1 MIVEISTPQDVFS
14 WAESFTNLERG
25 TYPPDKRV
33 YRLDRMRRLLEMFDN
48 PEARLRIIHVA
59 GTKGKGSTSA
69 LLASVLCAR
78 WWFDISFAIYLQHV
92 FEILRHPILTTSYI
106 RSALMGFFIAVNAC
120 GLGFYFNG
128 GAVELGRTTTK
139 SIVLN
144 FIFVISIDC
153 LYGVADQL
161 TGWSAV

>member
-1 MIVEISTPQDVFS
+1 M
-14 WAESFTNLERG
+14 
-25 TYPPDKRV
+25 
-33 YRLDRMRRLLEMFDN
+33 
-48 PEARLRIIHVA
+48 
-59 GTKGKGSTSA
+59 
-69 LLASVLCAR
+69 LASVICLIFLNMLSQGVAILAAMLAVR
-78 WWFDISFAIYLQHV
+78 WWFDVSFTIFLQHV

-106 RSALMGFFIAVNAC
+106 RSALMAFFISVNAC
-120 GLGFYFNG
+120 GLGFHFNG

-144 FIFVISIDC
+144 FICVISIDC